1 MHNDLLNRIEK
12 KIMRTINQKHAY
24 DFDGTGIGWNKFEN
38 NPVLSDEHGGSLFDP
53 FVRRINGKYMMGVSN
68 RRTKSVE
75 LYESIDGILWKKIGV
90 AITGIPT
97 SVWEKDVNR
106 ACFLHRNGRWYL
118 WYTGQSEGKSYIGL
132 ATSIDGKKYDRYEI
146 NPVIKPELE
155 FEKKSVMNPCVMY
168 DERSNMF
175 KMW

>member
-1 MHNDLLNRIEK
+1 MHNDLLSRIEK
-12 KIMRTINQKHAY
+12 KITRTINQKHAY

-75 LYESIDGILWKKIGV
+75 LYESIEGTLWKKIGV

-97 SVWEKDVNR
+97 SEWEKDVNR
-106 ACFLHRNGRWYL
+106 AKSCLAV
-118 WYTGQSEGKSYIGL
+118 SEIFRLFSKNLS
-132 ATSIDGKKYDRYEI
+132 TVDKVS
-146 NPVIKPELE
+146 
-155 FEKKSVMNPCVMY
+155 S
-168 DERSNMF
+168 SN
-175 KMW
+175 

>member
-75 LYESIDGILWKKIGV
+75 LYESIDGILWKK
-90 AITGIPT
+90 
-97 SVWEKDVNR
+97 
-106 ACFLHRNGRWYL
+106 
-118 WYTGQSEGKSYIGL
+118 
-132 ATSIDGKKYDRYEI
+132 
-146 NPVIKPELE
+146 
-155 FEKKSVMNPCVMY
+155 M
-168 DERSNMF
+168 DERYGA
-175 KMW
+175 